1 MYDGRLTFKLIE
13 NGNFELYIFQIKLII
28 LHDLRRLEANNKNTN
43 CSIGTKGRLGIKKN
57 S

>member
-1 MYDGRLTFKLIE
+1 MSKP
-13 NGNFELYIFQIKLII
+13 QIIKII
-28 LHDLRRLEANNKNTN
+28 LHLFKSGRAAIPLADLRRLEANNKNTI